1 MRPYFLRKTWHWG
14 LGPLES
20 YVCSKIARYT
30 IPRRHG
36 DDDDDDDDDV
46 VDDDDDDVCSQ
57 APGPYAAMFNV
68 NFRFDYV
75 YFNLFK
81 PFVFMDEN
89 FHPVC
94 ASLVGEAFAP
104 SASLQLPFFSQEP
117 YASLLATAGLPQ
129 ACWRKNLKKKRSHL
143 PHWNCPF
150 SKKLL
155 SFDMKC
161 RDSRHEKGMMRRK
174 IKRLIKRR

>member
-1 MRPYFLRKTWHWG
+1 MMMMMMMLLMMMMMSAPKHLVHMRP
-14 LGPLES
+14 
-20 YVCSKIARYT
+20 CSMST
-30 IPRRHG
+30 F
-36 DDDDDDDDDV
+36 V
-46 VDDDDDDVCSQ
+46 
-57 APGPYAAMFNV
+57 
-68 NFRFDYV
+68 FDYV

>member
-1 MRPYFLRKTWHWG
+1 MMMMMMMMMMML
-14 LGPLES
+14 LLMMMMMS
-20 YVCSKIARYT
+20 
-30 IPRRHG
+30 
-36 DDDDDDDDDV
+36 
-46 VDDDDDDVCSQ
+46 
-57 APGPYAAMFNV
+57 AP
-68 NFRFDYV
+68 
-75 YFNLFK
+75 K
-81 PFVFMDEN
+81 
-89 FHPVC
+89 H
-94 ASLVGEAFAP
+94 LVAFAP